1 MHAGAQFGDGRQ
13 VLRPK
18 VVHGGERNRA
28 FELRGI
34 GFERRLAPLLQPLSL
49 ALYHRFVPDQK
60 LADLQILPFHQAL
73 DALGVVAQARVFD
86 AMANQQIVFERQ
98 RTAALARTRNEGNS

>member
-1 MHAGAQFGDGRQ
+1 
-13 VLRPK
+13 LRISRFCPST
-18 VVHGGERNRA
+18 
-28 FELRGI
+28 
-34 GFERRLAPLLQPLSL
+34 RR
-49 ALYHRFVPDQK
+49 
-60 LADLQILPFHQAL
+60 L